1 MKEIENNDLSDAI
14 INLSEI
20 RFLVELLLF
29 YIGETFIPNDISPA
43 LSILLDKTDETKAIL
58 EKVDV

>member
-20 RFLVELLLF
+20 RFLLELLMI
-29 YIGETFIPNDISPA
+29 YISETFIPNDITPA